1 MILVSDIVRSFS
13 YCLIIAC
20 KMGLEAPYLAHN
32 CDDLGQ
38 EEVRIGVLSGIVL
51 RASGLKPTGKKGV
64 QIAVPVRFADPEVD
78 VAVRRKQHCQSL
90 KMGFSI
96 WISSHDRW
104 RCGRSSS
111 SR

>member
-1 MILVSDIVRSFS
+1 
-13 YCLIIAC
+13 
-20 KMGLEAPYLAHN
+20 
-32 CDDLGQ
+32 
-38 EEVRIGVLSGIVL
+38 
-51 RASGLKPTGKKGV
+51 V